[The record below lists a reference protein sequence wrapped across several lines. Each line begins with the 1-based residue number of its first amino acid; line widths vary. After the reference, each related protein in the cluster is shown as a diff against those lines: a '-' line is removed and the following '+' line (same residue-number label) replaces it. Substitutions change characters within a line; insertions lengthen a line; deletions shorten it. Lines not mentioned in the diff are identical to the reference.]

1 MCGDRMKE
9 KNIYIVMGILVL
21 CLCLGGILFFSKD
34 FKSNPKEDKVSF
46 YSDISIND
54 EAVLELYQNIMASD
68 ELSFNYDLLKNN
80 VITNSYMIG
89 SGMAKALR
97 DNVKT
102 PISSSEINLYIRKI
116 FGDVTVHYEDILLNG
131 QKYSFDSDKDEYV
144 IKEMDDYSKTDKI
157 LSKLVSAKK
166 STTEY
171 ILTIKMV
178 VVNNANNNVYSDI
191 DSTNIIDNRE
201 NINIDDYLD
210 EASTYNYHFTFN
222 GETFVLTSVAK

>member
-1 MCGDRMKE
+1 MKE
-9 KNIYIVMGILVL
+9 KNIYIVIGVLVL
-21 CLCLGGILFFSKD
+21 CLCLGGILFFINTPNS
-34 FKSNPKEDKVSF
+34 SQKENNTSF

-54 EAVLELYQNIMASD
+54 AAVKELYQNTKASD

-89 SGMAKALR
+89 SGLAMALR
-97 DNVKT
+97 DNKTT

-116 FGDVTVHYEDILLNG
+116 FGGVTVNYEDILLNG

-144 IKEMDDYSKTDKI
+144 IKEMVDYSKTDKI

-178 VVNNANNNVYSDI
+178 VVNNTNNNVYSDI
-191 DSTNIIDNRE
+191 DCTNIIDNKE
-201 NINIDDYLD
+201 NISIEDYLN

-222 GETFVLTSVAK
+222 GETFVLTSVTK

>member
-1 MCGDRMKE
+1 MKE
-9 KNIYIVMGILVL
+9 KNIYIVIGVLVL
-21 CLCLGGILFFSKD
+21 CLCFGGILFFINTPNNSQ
-34 FKSNPKEDKVSF
+34 KEDNTSF

-54 EAVLELYQNIMASD
+54 DAVKELYQNTKASD

-89 SGMAKALR
+89 SGLAMALR
-97 DNVKT
+97 DNKAT

-116 FGDVTVHYEDILLNG
+116 FGDVTVNYEDILLNG

-144 IKEMDDYSKTDKI
+144 IKEMVDYSKTDKI

-171 ILTIKMV
+171 ILTIKMI
-178 VVNNANNNVYSDI
+178 VVNNVNNNVYSDI
-191 DSTNIIDNRE
+191 DCTNIIDNRE
-201 NINIDDYLD
+201 NINIDDYLN

-222 GETFVLTSVAK
+222 GETFVLTSVTK

>member
-1 MCGDRMKE
+1 MKE
-9 KNIYIVMGILVL
+9 KNIYIVIGVLVL
-21 CLCLGGILFFSKD
+21 CLCFGGILFFINTPNNSQ
-34 FKSNPKEDKVSF
+34 KEDNTSF

-54 EAVLELYQNIMASD
+54 DAVKELYQNTKASD

-89 SGMAKALR
+89 SGLAMALR
-97 DNVKT
+97 DNKAT

-116 FGDVTVHYEDILLNG
+116 FGDVTVNYEDILLNG

-144 IKEMDDYSKTDKI
+144 IKEMVDYSKTDKI

-171 ILTIKMV
+171 ILTIKLV
-178 VVNNANNNVYSDI
+178 VVNNTNNNVYSDI
-191 DSTNIIDNRE
+191 DCTTMIDNKE
-201 NINIDDYLD
+201 NISIEDYLD

-222 GETFVLTSVAK
+222 GETFVLTSVTK

>member
-1 MCGDRMKE
+1 MKE
-9 KNIYIVMGILVL
+9 KNIYIVIGVLVL
-21 CLCLGGILFFSKD
+21 CLCFGGILFFINTPNS
-34 FKSNPKEDKVSF
+34 SQKEDNTSF

-54 EAVLELYQNIMASD
+54 AAVKELYQNTKASD
-68 ELSFNYDLLKNN
+68 ELSFNYELLKNN

-89 SGMAKALR
+89 SGLAMALR
-97 DNVKT
+97 DNITT

-116 FGDVTVHYEDILLNG
+116 FGDVTVNYEDILLNG

-144 IKEMDDYSKTDKI
+144 IKEMVDYSKTDKI

-178 VVNNANNNVYSDI
+178 VVNDTNNNVYSDI
-191 DSTNIIDNRE
+191 DCTNIIDNKE
-201 NINIDDYLD
+201 NISIDDYLN

-222 GETFVLTSVAK
+222 GETFVLTSVTK